1 MKVDAWNII
10 LNYHVSDFIR
20 RQNKMLMQKI
30 IYIYIYIVKNYC
42 KEFLYYVLRYTLTH
56 LFLLVLITND
66 YNIPFRKCQ
75 CHSNIGRLQ
84 SKATQNPIFIIIKVI
99 IFCPNKMCFVAIHSF
114 HAFRF
119 YFSFFMQLKKCTVL
133 L

>member
-1 MKVDAWNII
+1 
-10 LNYHVSDFIR
+10 
-20 RQNKMLMQKI
+20 MLETLFWTTMLVISSEGKTRCWCRKLYI
-30 IYIYIYIVKNYC
+30 YIYIYIYIVKNYC

>member
-1 MKVDAWNII
+1 
-10 LNYHVSDFIR
+10 
-20 RQNKMLMQKI
+20 MLETLFWTTMLVISSEGKTRCWCRKLY
-30 IYIYIYIVKNYC
+30 IYIYIYCEKLLQRIPLLCFEVHT
-42 KEFLYYVLRYTLTH
+42 YTSLSSG
-56 LFLLVLITND
+56 FNNIND

-114 HAFRF
+114 HAFKF